1 VLTAETRRTPRKHG
15 ENKEQRK
22 IFSAVNFFPALA
34 FSVSSYKESRSVRP
48 FAVCGGEAV
57 RFRKGTTMKITYT
70 GRQVE
75 LAPAQL
81 KKLEAQFSKI
91 GKLLD
96 GKRECEAHVILSLE
110 RHLHQA
116 EATVNYFNHQLAGLG
131 SSTDLFT
138 AIHSAAEKL
147 EKQAVK
153 ARTKWRDTKRTPR
166 KETVA
171 AELEPAAEVEAEGE
185 GEAESGNAHRVHR
198 VNHHQKR
205 KPMTLDEAVMEMEK
219 DRSYLVY
226 RDAETDRISVLVRR
240 KDGDFDLIE
249 G

>member
-1 VLTAETRRTPRKHG
+1 
-15 ENKEQRK
+15 
-22 IFSAVNFFPALA
+22 
-34 FSVSSYKESRSVRP
+34 
-48 FAVCGGEAV
+48 
-57 RFRKGTTMKITYT
+57 MKITYT

-81 KKLEAQFSKI
+81 KKLEARFAKI

-110 RHLHQA
+110 RHLHHA
-116 EATVNYFNHQLAGLG
+116 EATVNYFNHQLVGLG

-166 KETVA
+166 KAASEA
-171 AELEPAAEVEAEGE
+171 EAELPAEAEAGA
-185 GEAESGNAHRVHR
+185 GHSKWPSRRFTAS
-198 VNHHQKR
+198 
-205 KPMTLDEAVMEMEK
+205 TII
-219 DRSYLVY
+219 RS
-226 RDAETDRISVLVRR
+226 ASP
-240 KDGDFDLIE
+240 
-249 G
+249 